1 MAIEELL
8 VITVLKVC
16 KITDMTINKL
26 QLQRF
31 SFQLLFQ
38 LLITSLDF
46 TRDWDVFFLS
56 FITTTHK
63 LALFSQEKE
72 MRKCTLFMIKLEQT
86 WGSVKTVTS
95 DKYEPFI
102 KLQKEVMKQYSRY
115 RNIGIKI

>member
-46 TRDWDVFFLS
+46 YQRLGCFFPQFHYNHSQVGIVFTGKGNEKMY
-56 FITTTHK
+56 FIY
-63 LALFSQEKE
+63 
-72 MRKCTLFMIKLEQT
+72 
-86 WGSVKTVTS
+86 
-95 DKYEPFI
+95 D
-102 KLQKEVMKQYSRY
+102 
-115 RNIGIKI
+115 